1 MDMGIDLIVMASSK
15 VASPIIG
22 GYKYNQKGN
31 RWQKQTDPYLLYM
44 KSKDTIMVVVE
55 DGKRN

>member
-31 RWQKQTDPYLLYM
+31 RWQKQTDPYSLH
-44 KSKDTIMVVVE
+44 E
-55 DGKRN
+55 E